1 MFSKVSY
8 NQNLQMNTNQK
19 IGRVAGLLLLL
30 IFINGIFIFQF
41 LQGPILFSDN
51 FLTSTAANSNQI
63 VGSVVLGIF
72 SGIVSIVIATILLP
86 VFKRQNSILAYLY
99 LAFCIINCFAIMID
113 NVSVISML
121 ELSKEYVNNE
131 NNGSLKVLGSLAYE
145 KHWWTHYFYLLTS
158 CFPVF
163 VLYYTLFV
171 SKLVPR
177 LISIFGLIAVLLMFI
192 EELFSIFGQSIGMN
206 MLLPI
211 ALIQLVLPL
220 WLIYKGLN
228 TVKAEAIN

>member
-1 MFSKVSY
+1 
-8 NQNLQMNTNQK
+8 MNTNQK